1 MDSEGGWVAVAGRKR
16 SELEFGF
23 GSLGVCNF
31 APSLLVRDLESLS
44 FLNGF

>member
-1 MDSEGGWVAVAGRKR
+1 MGDRCGKEEKGRKR